1 MRMGTGFERAYVELL
16 AALWLDLERLA
27 GQAAATDTGGRREG
41 IELGA
46 EIVLLELAV
55 LEGAA
60 DRWRATRLVTAA
72 ERERLRDLAASLGV
86 LVGRIAEV
94 PVAATAEAFAC
105 AQNRIFNELRARAAP
120 LAAGASRAG

>member
-1 MRMGTGFERAYVELL
+1 MGTGFERAYVELL

-27 GQAAATDTGGRREG
+27 EQAAATDADGRGEG

-60 DRWRATRLVTAA
+60 DRWRAARLVTAA
-72 ERERLRDLAASLGV
+72 ERRRLHDLAASLGI
-86 LVGRIAEV
+86 LVGRTAEV
-94 PVAATAEAFAC
+94 PVAATAEAIAC
-105 AQNRIFNELRARAAP
+105 AQNRVFNELRARAAP
-120 LAAGASRAG
+120 LAADASRAG